1 MVTSVGDPASEE
13 RGEVILINGL
23 GALIRPPRDSAR
35 VCTAS
40 GEIDGEDVIC
50 KKAAI
55 SAGVTSWSMFY
66 KRIGAGRQ

>member
-1 MVTSVGDPASEE
+1 MTSVGDPASEE

-40 GEIDGEDVIC
+40 GEIGGEDVMC
-50 KKAAI
+50 RKAAI
-55 SAGVTSWSMFY
+55 SAGVTSWSIFY
-66 KRIGAGRQ
+66 KRIRAVRQ